1 MAMCL
6 SKGPI
11 VLAIYGPS
19 CVGKSTLAR
28 ELGRQLGI
36 EVRHCGEALK
46 EHATELGVA
55 LDAIPITIHQSVDE
69 ETRRLARQAS
79 GTVVIE
85 GRYLDLVLS
94 DIPSVRFIR
103 LTCDEATRNFRYSI
117 RESKSIPPRTL
128 QEEDEDDAQARALLY
143 SGVTRSL
150 GDWMSLNT
158 TQHAPHELVATV
170 LAQIH
175 RKCDD

>member
-28 ELGRQLGI
+28 ELGRKLGI

-46 EHATELGVA
+46 VHAIEQGIA
-55 LDAIPITIHQSVDE
+55 LNSIPSTVHQSIDE
-69 ETRRLARQAS
+69 ETRRQARQAC

-85 GRYLDLVLS
+85 GRYLDFVLS
-94 DIPSVRFIR
+94 GIPSVRFIR
-103 LTCDEATRNFRYSI
+103 LTSDEATRKFRYSM
-117 RESKSIPPRTL
+117 RKNKSVRPRAL
-128 QEEDEDDAQARALLY
+128 QEEDEDDARMRELLY
-143 SGVTRSL
+143 SGVTRAPE
-150 GDWMSLNT
+150 DWMSLNT
-158 TQHAPHELVATV
+158 TQHAPHELAATV
-170 LAQIH
+170 LARIQ
-175 RKCDD
+175 RGWDD